1 MIIAIFE
8 LAGLFIFPIFMISLL
23 KWARKIYD
31 VLVRI
36 ESKMTSEN
44 EPLNEKK
51 EIE

>member
-1 MIIAIFE
+1 MIIPIFKV
-8 LAGLFIFPIFMISLL
+8 AGLIIFPIFMILLL

-44 EPLNEKK
+44 EPLNEKR